1 MKNKKFL
8 LIALVFA
15 LLLPQAACSSKNTSD
30 QKQASVSEESKKEEN
45 KEENN
50 TEENKEE
57 KDPMPA
63 RDCCSGAI
71 PNQEEKS
78 EIYQKEFSYLPEG
91 FVENFS
97 DNKKD
102 LRTVE
107 YVDEKNPAKKITLQ
121 LCDNDDTFKEFI
133 KVADET
139 EEIDIADQK
148 AQFWDDG
155 AFRYILLDKGTYK
168 IYARSTLDKEET
180 IKIVQEIK

>member
-1 MKNKKFL
+1 MKNKKIL

-15 LLLPQAACSSKNTSD
+15 LLLPQAACSNKNSNEE
-30 QKQASVSEESKKEEN
+30 KQASVSEESKKEEN
-45 KEENN
+45 NA
-50 TEENKEE
+50 EENKEE

-63 RDCCSGAI
+63 GDCCGGAI

-133 KVADET
+133 KVADDT

-155 AFRYILLDKGTYK
+155 AFRYIVLDKGTYK

-180 IKIVQEIK
+180 IKIVQAIK

>member
-1 MKNKKFL
+1 MKNKKIL
-8 LIALVFA
+8 LIALIFA
-15 LLLPQAACSSKNTSD
+15 LLLPQAACSNKNSNEE
-30 QKQASVSEESKKEEN
+30 KQASVSEESKKEEN
-45 KEENN
+45 NA
-50 TEENKEE
+50 EENKEE

-63 RDCCSGAI
+63 GDCCGGAI
-71 PNQEEKS
+71 ANQEEKS

-133 KVADET
+133 KVADDT

-168 IYARSTLDKEET
+168 IFARSTLDKEET
-180 IKIVQEIK
+180 IKIVEAIK

>member
-15 LLLPQAACSSKNTSD
+15 LLLPQTACSSKNTSEE
-30 QKQASVSEESKKEEN
+30 KQASVSEDGKKEEEN
-45 KEENN
+45 KDEAKEEN
-50 TEENKEE
+50 

-63 RDCCSGAI
+63 GDCCGGAI
-71 PNQEEKS
+71 ANQEEKS

-168 IYARSTLDKEET
+168 IFARSTLDKEET
-180 IKIVQEIK
+180 IKIVEAIK

>member
-1 MKNKKFL
+1 M
-8 LIALVFA
+8 
-15 LLLPQAACSSKNTSD
+15 
-30 QKQASVSEESKKEEN
+30 
-45 KEENN
+45 
-50 TEENKEE
+50 
-57 KDPMPA
+57 
-63 RDCCSGAI
+63 
-71 PNQEEKS
+71 
-78 EIYQKEFSYLPEG
+78 PEG

-133 KVADET
+133 KVADDT
-139 EEIDIADQK
+139 KEIDIVDQK

-168 IYARSTLDKEET
+168 IFARSTLDKEET

>member
-1 MKNKKFL
+1 MKNKKIL
-8 LIALVFA
+8 LIALIFA
-15 LLLPQAACSSKNTSD
+15 LLLPQAACSNKNTNEE
-30 QKQASVSEESKKEEN
+30 KQASVSEESK

-63 RDCCSGAI
+63 GDCCGGAI

-139 EEIDIADQK
+139 EEIDLADQK

-180 IKIVQEIK
+180 IKIVQAIK

>member
-1 MKNKKFL
+1 MKNKKIL
-8 LIALVFA
+8 LIALIFA
-15 LLLPQAACSSKNTSD
+15 LLLPQAACSNKNSNEE
-30 QKQASVSEESKKEEN
+30 KQASVSEESKKEEN
-45 KEENN
+45 NA
-50 TEENKEE
+50 EENKEE

-63 RDCCSGAI
+63 GDCCGGAI

-133 KVADET
+133 KVADDT

>member
-1 MKNKKFL
+1 MKNKKIL

-15 LLLPQAACSSKNTSD
+15 LLLPQAACSNKNSNEE
-30 QKQASVSEESKKEEN
+30 KQASVSEESKKEEN
-45 KEENN
+45 NA
-50 TEENKEE
+50 EENKEE

-63 RDCCSGAI
+63 GDCCGGAI

-133 KVADET
+133 KVADDT

-148 AQFWDDG
+148 AQFWDDE

-180 IKIVQEIK
+180 IKIVEAIK

>member
-1 MKNKKFL
+1 MKNKKIL
-8 LIALVFA
+8 LIALIFA
-15 LLLPQAACSSKNTSD
+15 LLLPQAACSNKNTNEE
-30 QKQASVSEESKKEEN
+30 KQASVSEESK

-63 RDCCSGAI
+63 GDCCGGAI

-133 KVADET
+133 KVADDT

-155 AFRYILLDKGTYK
+155 SFRYILLDKGTYK

>member
-1 MKNKKFL
+1 MKNKKIL
-8 LIALVFA
+8 LIALIFA
-15 LLLPQAACSSKNTSD
+15 LLLPQAACSNKNSNEE
-30 QKQASVSEESKKEEN
+30 KQASVSEESKKEEN
-45 KEENN
+45 N
-50 TEENKEE
+50 TQENKEE

-63 RDCCSGAI
+63 GDCCGGAI
-71 PNQEEKS
+71 ANQEEKS

-148 AQFWDDG
+148 AQFWDDE

-180 IKIVQEIK
+180 IKIVEAIK

>member
-1 MKNKKFL
+1 MKNKKIL

-15 LLLPQAACSSKNTSD
+15 LLLPQAACSSKNTNEE
-30 QKQASVSEESKKEEN
+30 KQASVSEESK

-63 RDCCSGAI
+63 GDCCGGAI
-71 PNQEEKS
+71 ANQEEKS
-78 EIYQKEFSYLPEG
+78 EIYQKEFSYLPED

-107 YVDEKNPAKKITLQ
+107 YVDEKNPSKKITLQ

>member
-1 MKNKKFL
+1 MKNKKYL

-15 LLLPQAACSSKNTSD
+15 LLLPQAACSNKNTNEE
-30 QKQASVSEESKKEEN
+30 KQASVSEESK

-63 RDCCSGAI
+63 GDCCGGAI
-71 PNQEEKS
+71 ANQEEKS
-78 EIYQKEFSYLPEG
+78 EIYQKEFSYLPED

-133 KVADET
+133 KVADDT

-180 IKIVQEIK
+180 IKVVQEIK

>member
-1 MKNKKFL
+1 MKNKKIL
-8 LIALVFA
+8 LIALIFA
-15 LLLPQAACSSKNTSD
+15 LLLPQAACSNKNTNEE
-30 QKQASVSEESKKEEN
+30 KQASVSEESK

-63 RDCCSGAI
+63 GDCCGGAI
-71 PNQEEKS
+71 ANQEEKS

-139 EEIDIADQK
+139 EEIDLADQK

>member
-15 LLLPQAACSSKNTSD
+15 LLLPQAACSSKNTSEE
-30 QKQASVSEESKKEEN
+30 KQSTVSEDGKKEEENKDEAKEEN
-45 KEENN
+45 K
-50 TEENKEE
+50 
-57 KDPMPA
+57 DSMPA
-63 RDCCSGAI
+63 GDCCDGAV
-71 PNQEEKS
+71 PNQEKKS

-107 YVDEKNPAKKITLQ
+107 YVDEKSPAKKITLQ
-121 LCDNDDTFKEFI
+121 LCDNDDTFKEFV
-133 KVADET
+133 KVADDT

-148 AQFWDDG
+148 AKFWDDG
-155 AFRYILLDKGTYK
+155 AFRYILLDKGIYK

-180 IKIVQEIK
+180 IKVVEAIK

>member
-1 MKNKKFL
+1 MKNKKIL
-8 LIALVFA
+8 LIALIFA
-15 LLLPQAACSSKNTSD
+15 LLLPQAACSNKNSNEE
-30 QKQASVSEESKKEEN
+30 KQASVSEESKKEEEEN
-45 KEENN
+45 KDEAKEEN
-50 TEENKEE
+50 

-63 RDCCSGAI
+63 GDCCGGAI
-71 PNQEEKS
+71 ANQEEKS

-133 KVADET
+133 KVADDT

-180 IKIVQEIK
+180 IKIVEAIK

>member
-1 MKNKKFL
+1 MKNKKIL
-8 LIALVFA
+8 LIALIFA
-15 LLLPQAACSSKNTSD
+15 LLLPQAACSNKNTNEE
-30 QKQASVSEESKKEEN
+30 KQASVSEESK

-63 RDCCSGAI
+63 GDCCGGAI
-71 PNQEEKS
+71 ANQEEKS

-133 KVADET
+133 KVSDDT

-180 IKIVQEIK
+180 IKILQEIK

>member
-1 MKNKKFL
+1 MKNKKIL
-8 LIALVFA
+8 LIALIFA
-15 LLLPQAACSSKNTSD
+15 LLLPQAACSNKNSNEE
-30 QKQASVSEESKKEEN
+30 KQASVSEESKKEEN
-45 KEENN
+45 NA
-50 TEENKEE
+50 EENKEE

-63 RDCCSGAI
+63 GDCCGGAI
-71 PNQEEKS
+71 ANQEEKS

-133 KVADET
+133 KVADDT

-155 AFRYILLDKGTYK
+155 AFRYILSDKGTYK
-168 IYARSTLDKEET
+168 IFARSTLDKEET

>member
-8 LIALVFA
+8 LIVLAFA
-15 LLLPQAACSSKNTSD
+15 LLLPQAACSNKNTNEE
-30 QKQASVSEESKKEEN
+30 KQATVSEESKKEEN
-45 KEENN
+45 KAEE
-50 TEENKEE
+50 KEAE

-63 RDCCSGAI
+63 GDCCGGAV

-133 KVADET
+133 KVADDT

>member
-1 MKNKKFL
+1 MKNKKIL
-8 LIALVFA
+8 LIALIFA
-15 LLLPQAACSSKNTSD
+15 LLLPQAACSNKNSNEE
-30 QKQASVSEESKKEEN
+30 KQASVSEESKKEEN
-45 KEENN
+45 NA
-50 TEENKEE
+50 EENKEE

-63 RDCCSGAI
+63 GDCCGGAI
-71 PNQEEKS
+71 ANQEEKS

-133 KVADET
+133 KVADDT

-168 IYARSTLDKEET
+168 IFARSTLDKEET

>member
-1 MKNKKFL
+1 MKNKKIL
-8 LIALVFA
+8 LIALIFA
-15 LLLPQAACSSKNTSD
+15 LLLPQAACSNKNTNEE
-30 QKQASVSEESKKEEN
+30 KQASVSEESK

-63 RDCCSGAI
+63 GDCCGGAI

-78 EIYQKEFSYLPEG
+78 EIYQKEFSYLPES

-139 EEIDIADQK
+139 EEIDLADQK

>member
-1 MKNKKFL
+1 MKNKKIL
-8 LIALVFA
+8 LIALIFA
-15 LLLPQAACSSKNTSD
+15 LLLPQAACSNKNSNEE
-30 QKQASVSEESKKEEN
+30 KQASVSEESKKEEN
-45 KEENN
+45 NA
-50 TEENKEE
+50 EENKEE

-63 RDCCSGAI
+63 GDCCGGAI
-71 PNQEEKS
+71 ANQEEKS

-139 EEIDIADQK
+139 EEIDLADQK

>member
-8 LIALVFA
+8 LIALIFA
-15 LLLPQAACSSKNTSD
+15 LLLPQAACSNKNSNEE
-30 QKQASVSEESKKEEN
+30 KQASVSEESKKEEN
-45 KEENN
+45 NA
-50 TEENKEE
+50 EENKEE

-63 RDCCSGAI
+63 GDCCGGAI

-133 KVADET
+133 KVADDT

-155 AFRYILLDKGTYK
+155 AFRYIVLNKGTYK

-180 IKIVQEIK
+180 IKIVQAIK

>member
-1 MKNKKFL
+1 MKNKKIL

-15 LLLPQAACSSKNTSD
+15 LLLPQAACSNKNSNEE
-30 QKQASVSEESKKEEN
+30 KQASVSEESKKEEN
-45 KEENN
+45 NA
-50 TEENKEE
+50 EENKEE

-63 RDCCSGAI
+63 GDCCGGAI
-71 PNQEEKS
+71 ANQEEKS

-148 AQFWDDG
+148 AQFWDDE

-180 IKIVQEIK
+180 IKIVEAIK

>member
-1 MKNKKFL
+1 MKNKKIL

-15 LLLPQAACSSKNTSD
+15 LLLPQAACSNKNSNEE
-30 QKQASVSEESKKEEN
+30 KQASVSEESKKEEN
-45 KEENN
+45 NA
-50 TEENKEE
+50 EENKEE

-63 RDCCSGAI
+63 GDCCGGAI

-133 KVADET
+133 KVADDT

-180 IKIVQEIK
+180 IKVVQEIK

>member
-1 MKNKKFL
+1 MKNKKYL
-8 LIALVFA
+8 LIALIFT
-15 LLLPQAACSSKNTSD
+15 LLLPQAACSSKNSNEE
-30 QKQASVSEESKKEEN
+30 KQASVSEESKKEEN
-45 KEENN
+45 KEEN
-50 TEENKEE
+50 KAE

-63 RDCCSGAI
+63 GDCCGGAI
-71 PNQEEKS
+71 ANQEEKS

-133 KVADET
+133 KVADDT

>member
-1 MKNKKFL
+1 MKNKKIL
-8 LIALVFA
+8 LIALIFA
-15 LLLPQAACSSKNTSD
+15 LLLPQAACSNKNSNEE
-30 QKQASVSEESKKEEN
+30 KQASVSEESKKEEN
-45 KEENN
+45 NA
-50 TEENKEE
+50 EENKEE

-63 RDCCSGAI
+63 GDCCGGAI
-71 PNQEEKS
+71 ANQEEKS

-133 KVADET
+133 KVADDT

-148 AQFWDDG
+148 AQFWDDE

-180 IKIVQEIK
+180 IKIVEAIK

>member
-15 LLLPQAACSSKNTSD
+15 LLLPQAACSNKNTNEE
-30 QKQASVSEESKKEEN
+30 KQASVSEESKKEEN

-50 TEENKEE
+50 TETKDENNTK
-57 KDPMPA
+57 
-63 RDCCSGAI
+63 
-71 PNQEEKS
+71 EEKS
-78 EIYQKEFSYLPEG
+78 EIYQIEFSYLPEG

-133 KVADET
+133 KVADDT
-139 EEIDIADQK
+139 KEIDIVDQK

-168 IYARSTLDKEET
+168 IFARSTLDKEET

>member
-1 MKNKKFL
+1 MKNKKIL

-15 LLLPQAACSSKNTSD
+15 LLLPQAACSNKNSNEE
-30 QKQASVSEESKKEEN
+30 KQASVSEESKKEEN
-45 KEENN
+45 NA
-50 TEENKEE
+50 EENKEE

-63 RDCCSGAI
+63 GDCCGGAI

-133 KVADET
+133 KVADDT

-155 AFRYILLDKGTYK
+155 AFRYIVLNKGTYK
-168 IYARSTLDKEET
+168 IFARSTLDKEET

>member
-1 MKNKKFL
+1 MKNKKIL
-8 LIALVFA
+8 LIALIFA
-15 LLLPQAACSSKNTSD
+15 LLLPQAACSNKNSNEE
-30 QKQASVSEESKKEEN
+30 KQASVSEESKKEEN
-45 KEENN
+45 N
-50 TEENKEE
+50 TQENKEE

-63 RDCCSGAI
+63 GDCCGGAV

-107 YVDEKNPAKKITLQ
+107 YVDQKNPSKKITLQ

-148 AQFWDDG
+148 AQFWDDE

-180 IKIVQEIK
+180 IKIVEAIK

>member
-1 MKNKKFL
+1 MKNKKIL
-8 LIALVFA
+8 LIALIFA
-15 LLLPQAACSSKNTSD
+15 LLLPQAACSNKNTNEE
-30 QKQASVSEESKKEEN
+30 KQASVSEESK

-63 RDCCSGAI
+63 GDCCGGAI
-71 PNQEEKS
+71 ANQEEKS

-133 KVADET
+133 KVSDDT

-148 AQFWDDG
+148 AKFWDDG

-180 IKIVQEIK
+180 IKILQEIK

>member
-15 LLLPQAACSSKNTSD
+15 LLLPQAACSSKNISEE
-30 QKQASVSEESKKEEN
+30 KQATVSEDGKKEEENKDEAKEEN
-45 KEENN
+45 K
-50 TEENKEE
+50 
-57 KDPMPA
+57 DSMPA
-63 RDCCSGAI
+63 GDCCDGAV
-71 PNQEEKS
+71 PNQEKKS

-107 YVDEKNPAKKITLQ
+107 YVDEKSPAKKITLQ
-121 LCDNDDTFKEFI
+121 LCDNDKTFKEFV
-133 KVADET
+133 KVADKT

-155 AFRYILLDKGTYK
+155 AFRYIVLDKGTYK
-168 IYARSTLDKEET
+168 IFARSTLDKEET
-180 IKIVQEIK
+180 IKVVEAIK

>member
-1 MKNKKFL
+1 MKNKKYL
-8 LIALVFA
+8 LIALIFA
-15 LLLPQAACSSKNTSD
+15 LLLPQAACSSKNTNEE
-30 QKQASVSEESKKEEN
+30 KQASVSEESN
-45 KEENN
+45 K
-50 TEENKEE
+50 EENKEE

-63 RDCCSGAI
+63 GDCCGGAI

-133 KVADET
+133 KVADDT
-139 EEIDIADQK
+139 EEIDLADQK

>member
-15 LLLPQAACSSKNTSD
+15 LLLPQAACSSKNTSEE
-30 QKQASVSEESKKEEN
+30 KQATVSEDGKKEEENKDEAKEEN
-45 KEENN
+45 K
-50 TEENKEE
+50 
-57 KDPMPA
+57 DSMPA
-63 RDCCSGAI
+63 GDCCDGAV
-71 PNQEEKS
+71 PNQEKKS

-107 YVDEKNPAKKITLQ
+107 YVDEKSPAKKITLQ
-121 LCDNDDTFKEFI
+121 LCDNDKTFKEFV
-133 KVADET
+133 KVADKT

-155 AFRYILLDKGTYK
+155 AFRYIVLDKGTYK
-168 IYARSTLDKEET
+168 IFARSTLDKEET
-180 IKIVQEIK
+180 IKVVEAIK

>member
-1 MKNKKFL
+1 MKNKKHL
-8 LIALVFA
+8 LIALIFT
-15 LLLPQAACSSKNTSD
+15 LLLPQAACSSKNTNEE
-30 QKQASVSEESKKEEN
+30 KQASVSEESKKEEN
-45 KEENN
+45 N
-50 TEENKEE
+50 TQENKEE

-63 RDCCSGAI
+63 GDCCGGAI
-71 PNQEEKS
+71 ANQEEKS

-133 KVADET
+133 KVADDT
-139 EEIDIADQK
+139 EEIDIDDQK

-168 IYARSTLDKEET
+168 IFARSTLDKEET

>member
-1 MKNKKFL
+1 MKNKKIL

-15 LLLPQAACSSKNTSD
+15 LLLPQAACSNKNSNEE
-30 QKQASVSEESKKEEN
+30 KQASVSEESKKEEN
-45 KEENN
+45 NA
-50 TEENKEE
+50 EENKEE

-63 RDCCSGAI
+63 GDCCGGAI
-71 PNQEEKS
+71 ANQEEKS

-91 FVENFS
+91 FVEIFS

-148 AQFWDDG
+148 AQFWDDE

-180 IKIVQEIK
+180 IKIVEAIK